1 MEQAMNATFNLNAN
15 ELDENFLESIKKL
28 FKNKK
33 ISINIEIAEIEDE
46 TTYLLSNE
54 KNAKRVLN
62 AINNIEQKKNLIYKN
77 LEEL

>member
-1 MEQAMNATFNLNAN
+1 MNATFNLNAN